1 MREIFEFI
9 SRIGELKAAGRRGWK
24 VHGIDNSE
32 TTASHTFQLALL
44 VWSVGRR
51 KDDFDLNRAIKMA
64 LIHDICE
71 VYSPDLTSYDAV
83 AIDEDKEFTKEDVE
97 DLEPIKGRPTTK
109 QRKKM
114 KAVKKE
120 LEEEAVQKLIKDLP
134 EDMKEEIEGLWHE
147 YEKRVTPESRFVKQA
162 DKVTNLLQGVEYWK
176 KGCKEIEHN
185 LWVRRA
191 KETIDDPLLTEFL
204 IEIEES
210 L

>member
-1 MREIFEFI
+1 MREIFQFI
-9 SRIGELKAAGRRGWK
+9 SRIGELKAAGRRGWE

-32 TTASHTFQLALL
+32 TTASHTFQAAML
-44 VWSVGRR
+44 VWSVGRK

-71 VYSPDLTSYDAV
+71 VYAPDLTPYDAV
-83 AIDEDKEFTKEDVE
+83 SIDEDKDFTKEDVQ

-109 QRKKM
+109 QRRKM
-114 KAVKKE
+114 KKIKKE
-120 LEEEAVQKLIKDLP
+120 LEEDGIQKLIADLP
-134 EDMKEEIEGLWHE
+134 KDMKEEIESLWHE

-162 DKVTNLLQGVEYWK
+162 DKITNLLQGMEYWK
-176 KGCKEIEHN
+176 QGGVDIEYK
-185 LWVRRA
+185 LWIRRA